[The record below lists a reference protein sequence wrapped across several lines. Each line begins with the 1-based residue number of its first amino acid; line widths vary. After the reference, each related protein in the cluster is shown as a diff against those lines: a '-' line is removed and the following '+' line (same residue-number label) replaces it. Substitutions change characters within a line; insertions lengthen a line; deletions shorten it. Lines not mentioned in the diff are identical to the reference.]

1 MQGAHISVRVIE
13 FHTLGDLPTA
23 PFYGEVPGAGT
34 SLPPLPLC
42 KHPENS
48 LVSPPRAVDGSP
60 TSKCGTCWELQYNN
74 QPPVYMIAVD
84 NAAMI
89 QLGGDAFKT
98 FAGDVGIAQGSVD
111 ATAVEVDAGKCGL
124 P

>member
-1 MQGAHISVRVIE
+1 MRV
-13 FHTLGDLPTA
+13 HDTDP
-23 PFYGEVPGAGT
+23 
-34 SLPPLPLC
+34 
-42 KHPENS
+42 HP
-48 LVSPPRAVDGSP
+48 AWTVDGSP
-60 TSKCGTCWELQYNN
+60 DAKCGTCWELQYNN

-89 QLGGDAFKT
+89 QLDGDAFKA
-98 FAGDVGIAQGSVD
+98 FAGDAGIAQGSVD

>member
-1 MQGAHISVRVIE
+1 MHDDANPRP
-13 FHTLGDLPTA
+13 TLT
-23 PFYGEVPGAGT
+23 
-34 SLPPLPLC
+34 
-42 KHPENS
+42 
-48 LVSPPRAVDGSP
+48 VDGSP
-60 TSKCGTCWELQYNN
+60 SSKCGTCWELQYNG
-74 QPPVYMIAVD
+74 QPPVYMVAVD

-111 ATAVEVDAGKCGL
+111 ATAVEVPRAKCGL

>member
-1 MQGAHISVRVIE
+1 MPPSTAFQK
-13 FHTLGDLPTA
+13 LGELPTT

-34 SLPPLPLC
+34 SLPSSYPIACTTLTYR
-42 KHPENS
+42 
-48 LVSPPRAVDGSP
+48 LVSFITHTVDGSP
-60 TSKCGTCWELQYNN
+60 DSKCGTCWELQYNN

-98 FAGDVGIAQGSVD
+98 FAGDAGIAQGSVD
-111 ATAVEVDAGKCGL
+111 ATAVQVDAGKCGL